1 MKGLYRGFAAGWPVL
16 NAVGRR
22 AGVFGFDFG
31 GVDVACEFSPL
42 DTDAETEPVFDA
54 SNDESL
60 SSLVVGVVALW
71 AAVLSGERKGL

>member
-1 MKGLYRGFAAGWPVL
+1 MYRGFAAVWPVL
-16 NAVGRR
+16 NAVERR

-31 GVDVACEFSPL
+31 GEDVACRLSPL
-42 DTDAETEPVFDA
+42 DPDAEMEPVFDA

-60 SSLVVGVVALW
+60 SSLAVGVVALW